1 MPRILTVTALAIAFT
16 TSVGCKGGGDADAD
30 TAAAEAGAG
39 DTTSASAD
47 ASGSP
52 GASGSSASATNTP
65 SDGPIT
71 VADVDAYER
80 GLAAELAEVRKS
92 ADQMRSAK
100 NTEDSTKAMFGSLDM
115 QTQPVGAKAAGI
127 PLDRYKH
134 VSILLG
140 NAISARKM
148 NPALAKMGEDTSSLA
163 QLPAEA
169 REQARKNMAEMRA
182 QNSDSVIYRD
192 IPPELREQ
200 FKQRVATRLDTLWS
214 ELFALRARV
223 AGLAK

>member
-1 MPRILTVTALAIAFT
+1 MLRILTVTALAIAFT

-30 TAAAEAGAG
+30 TAAEAGAG